1 MCHQDLLKSLVL
13 NDGGENARII
23 SKQCHQKLVLGIDLV
38 VVEKKNSFGAVITI
52 KTSRNMDKYVIK
64 TCQMVLF
71 LLILIWWRWKKGPFD
86 AVMIILHLAD

>member
-1 MCHQDLLKSLVL
+1 MMVVKTHELLANNVIKNSSLAL
-13 NDGGENARII
+13 IWWW
-23 SKQCHQKLVLGIDLV
+23 L
-38 VVEKKNSFGAVITI
+38 KKNSFGAVITI